1 MPKSVLTQKCD
12 DVINTQQ
19 ARRSEW
25 NKTRDLLG
33 FNTEP
38 SILKTH
44 LCGSQFDL
52 QLTRREN
59 FISNL
64 RWNMSVLHQIVLNVW
79 LDSQFNKAIDLIV
92 GYPACPRY
100 KILKDRYYWQL
111 SNIK

>member
-1 MPKSVLTQKCD
+1 MVSIQTSIKKSKINQTIKLLTQKCD

-52 QLTRREN
+52 
-59 FISNL
+59 
-64 RWNMSVLHQIVLNVW
+64 
-79 LDSQFNKAIDLIV
+79 
-92 GYPACPRY
+92 
-100 KILKDRYYWQL
+100 
-111 SNIK
+111 